1 MGLRI
6 GVDCG
11 GTFTDFVCI
20 DESGEIRDFK
30 ESSTPD
36 DFSRGVML
44 GLEKA
49 AAAYGKSLDSF
60 LCDVDLIVHGTT
72 VATNT
77 VLTLTGAETGV
88 ITTKGF
94 RDILEFRRGMKE
106 DTFDWRADFPAP
118 LSPRHM
124 RLEVP
129 ERVVHTGEVLTPLD
143 EDAARAAV
151 RKLKEKG
158 TEAIAVCFLYSFL
171 HPEHEKKV
179 GEIIREEM
187 PEAFVSLSC
196 KVLPQVREYERI
208 STTAL
213 DAYVGPRLG
222 RYLQSLDGGLR
233 KIGFRGTLLIM
244 QSNGGTQSWQEAA
257 SRPVTCLSSGPA
269 ASVPA
274 AMAVGEGARKENLIS
289 VDMGGTSCDVVF
301 IEGKKIPMISQ
312 GGIYRSIGD
321 YTNASPSIDLVHIGA
336 GGGSIASLDAGGILR
351 VGPRSAGATP
361 GPACYGRGG
370 EEPTVTDADLILGIL
385 PSEQIL
391 GGEMDLDRSKAEET
405 LREKVADPLG
415 VDATEAARAIYAVTN
430 TIVAGAVANAA
441 HRRGHDVRD
450 FNLLMG
456 GGLGPAHAASIALEM
471 RIPYVIAPK
480 GASTYCAFGMLL
492 SDLRHNYVHSY
503 YTTRLGADLK
513 RINSIFQEIEDRGRE
528 TLKAEGVSESNME
541 FRRSLDMRYR
551 GQFYEIEVPVPEG
564 EITDETL
571 EGVVER
577 YHELHHE
584 LYAFSVEDKPTEM
597 LNYKLVAVGKIQK
610 PSVKPMTSD
619 SSDPS
624 RALRPSREVY
634 FDEVK
639 EFVDT
644 KIFDGSKMCAGD
656 RFDGPAIVEEPFT
669 TIAVPPNFKCEV
681 DPFGNY
687 VVEVPL

>member
-20 DESGEIRDFK
+20 DENGEIRDFK

-36 DFSRGVML
+36 DFSRGVMV

-49 AAAYGKSLDSF
+49 ATDYGKSLESF
-60 LCDVDLIVHGTT
+60 LSGVDLIVHGTT

-88 ITTKGF
+88 ITTAGF

-106 DTFDWRADFPAP
+106 NTFDWREDFPKP
-118 LSPRHM
+118 LAPRHM
-124 RLEVP
+124 RMEVP
-129 ERVVHTGEVLTPLD
+129 ERVLHTGEVMLPLD
-143 EDAARAAV
+143 EEAARVAV

-158 TEAIAVCFLYSFL
+158 VEAIAVCFLYSFL
-171 HPEHEKKV
+171 HPEHEERV
-179 GEIIREEM
+179 GEIIQEEM
-187 PEAFVSLSC
+187 PDAFVSLSC
-196 KVLPQVREYERI
+196 RVLPQVREYERV

-222 RYLQSLDGGLR
+222 TYLLSLDESLR
-233 KIGFRGTLLIM
+233 KVGFKGTFLIM
-244 QSNGGTQSWQEAA
+244 QSNGGTQSRQEAA

-274 AMAVGEGARKENLIS
+274 GMAVGEGAGKNDLIS

-321 YTNASPSIDLVHIGA
+321 YTNASPSIDLIHIGA

-351 VGPRSAGATP
+351 VGPRSAGANP
-361 GPACYGRGG
+361 GPTCYGRGG

-385 PSEQIL
+385 PAGQIL
-391 GGEMDLDRSKAEET
+391 GGEMNLDRSKAEEV
-405 LREKVADPLG
+405 LKEKIAAPLG
-415 VDATEAARAIYAVTN
+415 VDVTEAARAIYAVTN

-441 HRRGHDVRD
+441 HRRGLDVRD
-450 FNLLMG
+450 FSLLMG
-456 GGLGPAHAASIALEM
+456 GGLGPAHAASIAFEM

-492 SDLRHNYVHSY
+492 SDIRHNYVHSF
-503 YTTRLGADLK
+503 YTTRDGADLE
-513 RINSIFQEIEDRGRE
+513 RINSIFQEMEERGRK
-528 TLKAEGVSESNME
+528 TLKEEGVSETNME
-541 FRRSLDMRYR
+541 FRRALDMRYR
-551 GQFYEIEVPVPEG
+551 GQFYEIEIPVPEG
-564 EITDETL
+564 EITEQTL
-571 EGVVER
+571 DKVVEL
-577 YHELHHE
+577 YHKFHDE

-597 LNYKLVAVGKIQK
+597 LNYKLVAIGELQK
-610 PSVKPMTSD
+610 PSVKPMTANGT
-619 SSDPS
+619 DPS
-624 RALRPSREVY
+624 RALRDSRSVY

-639 EFVDT
+639 EFVDAQ
-644 KIFDGSKMCAGD
+644 IFDGNKICAGD
-656 RFDGPAIVEEPFT
+656 RIVGPAIVEEPFT
-669 TIAVPPNFKCEV
+669 TVAIPPDFKCEV

-687 VVEVPL
+687 VIEVQL